1 MRLERLVCA
10 LVLALCVPRPASAQ
24 VTIANLTELLA
35 RAREQAPD
43 IVTARLAL
51 DEVRARLVGASLR
64 LQDNPELDGALGRRQ
79 RNGDGSMDLQLGVS
93 QRFEPR
99 ARRSARIAGVNA
111 AIAVGTADLDETVRL
126 VQRGAAF
133 AYYRALHA
141 AERQRLWTGAERLAA
156 TVEQA
161 ADRRFRAGDIAVL
174 DVNLARASR
183 ARASA
188 ERETAAASY
197 ETAIGEL
204 QQLLQVDGPVAVG
217 GTLDSPI
224 QADLATLVQSAR
236 ERPELRRLDAAIREA
251 EAEVQ
256 LGRSLSKP
264 EYGAAAAYEREGG
277 DRVVLGGL
285 TITLPL
291 FAKGQDQLA
300 VGSAR
305 AARLRREREL
315 TQRRVEIEV
324 TSKFRAYQRA
334 LSALRVLQTD
344 ALPGLD
350 ENESLT
356 NRSFDVGQIGLPDL
370 LLIRRELLDTR
381 FQYLDA
387 LLEAALARIELH
399 ASAATLR

>member
-10 LVLALCVPRPASAQ
+10 LVLAVCVPRPSSAQ
-24 VTIANLTELLA
+24 VSIVNVEQVLA

-64 LQDNPELDGALGRRQ
+64 LQDNPEIDGALGRRQ
-79 RNGDGSMDLQLGVS
+79 GNGDGSTDLQLGIS
-93 QRFEPR
+93 QRLEPR
-99 ARRSARIAGVNA
+99 SRRTARVAGVNA
-111 AIAVGTADLDETVRL
+111 AIAVGTADLDDTIRI
-126 VQRGAAF
+126 VQRDAAF

-141 AERQRLWTGAERLAA
+141 AERQRLWADAERLAA

-161 ADRRFRAGDIAVL
+161 ADRRFRAGDIAIL
-174 DVNLARASR
+174 DVNLARAAR
-183 ARASA
+183 ARSSA
-188 ERETAAASY
+188 QREAAAATQES
-197 ETAIGEL
+197 AIGEL
-204 QQLLQVDGPVAVG
+204 QQLLQLDGTVAVG
-217 GTLDSPI
+217 GTLDTPVE
-224 QADLATLVQSAR
+224 ADLPALLQLAL

-251 EAEVQ
+251 EAEMQ
-256 LGRSLSKP
+256 LGRSMAKP
-264 EYGAAAAYEREGG
+264 EYGAAASYEREGS
-277 DRVVLGGL
+277 DRVFLGGL
-285 TITLPL
+285 TITLPV
-291 FAKGQDQLA
+291 FAKGQEQLA

-305 AARLRREREL
+305 AIRLRREREL
-315 TQRRVEIEV
+315 MRLRVQIEV
-324 TSKFRAYQRA
+324 TSKYRAYQRA

-370 LLIRRELLDTR
+370 LLIRREILDTR

>member
-1 MRLERLVCA
+1 MRLEQLVCA
-10 LVLALCVPRPASAQ
+10 LVMALCVPQPASAQ

-79 RNGDGSMDLQLGVS
+79 GNADGSMDLQLSVS

-99 ARRSARIAGVNA
+99 ARRTARIAGVNA
-111 AIAVGTADLDETVRL
+111 AIAVGTADLDDTVRI
-126 VQRGAAF
+126 VQRDAAF
-133 AYYRALHA
+133 AYYRALHG
-141 AERQRLWTGAERLAA
+141 AERQRLWTDAERLAA
-156 TVEQA
+156 TVELA

-188 ERETAAASY
+188 EREAASASH
-197 ETAIGEL
+197 EAAIGDL
-204 QQLLQVDGPVAVG
+204 QQLLQLDGVVAVG
-217 GTLDSPI
+217 GTLDAAI
-224 QADLATLVQSAR
+224 EADFPRLLQLAG

-251 EAEVQ
+251 EAEMQ

-277 DRVVLGGL
+277 DRVFLGGL
-285 TITLPL
+285 TITLPV

-305 AARLRREREL
+305 ATRLRREREL
-315 TQRRVEIEV
+315 TQRRVQIEV
-324 TSKFRAYQRA
+324 TSKYRVYQRA

-350 ENESLT
+350 ENESLA

-370 LLIRRELLDTR
+370 LLIRREILDTR

-387 LLEAALARIELH
+387 RLEAALARIELH
-399 ASAATLR
+399 ASAAALR